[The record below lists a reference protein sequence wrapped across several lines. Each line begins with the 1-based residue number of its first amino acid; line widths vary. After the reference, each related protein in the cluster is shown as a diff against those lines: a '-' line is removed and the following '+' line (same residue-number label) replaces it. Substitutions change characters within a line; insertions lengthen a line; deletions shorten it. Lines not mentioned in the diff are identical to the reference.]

1 MGVWKKAFKVK
12 FWNLKPP
19 EFSIK
24 TVKHSSFYLHS
35 IHQKKLGC
43 SAPDRLQQNLMYH
56 GKYMTRPPSFSK
68 SSCRWSKIFV
78 VFNTH
83 SSRHSSLVTFEVI
96 MSTLHTFLLSSV
108 AFHSEITTT
117 FCPSECPAE
126 CCCDLGVEC
135 WMLFWV
141 GEWNVIVTVRRE
153 TFDTRTTISER
164 VVIGWYQLR
173 QSLQREQ
180 VSPKTKSR
188 NDGTSLRRSLQHS
201 TRSKI
206 KTAFRSFTIDNRN
219 EGNRHLAQPR
229 TD

>member
-1 MGVWKKAFKVK
+1 MGAWNM
-12 FWNLKPP
+12 FWNIKPP

-135 WMLFWV
+135 WMLFWS
-141 GEWNVIVTVRRE
+141 RRVE
-153 TFDTRTTISER
+153 CYCDCTTRNFRHTNDDFRARCDWLISATTIAPPWAGLTE
-164 VVIGWYQLR
+164 
-173 QSLQREQ
+173 
-180 VSPKTKSR
+180 
-188 NDGTSLRRSLQHS
+188 N
-201 TRSKI
+201 
-206 KTAFRSFTIDNRN
+206 
-219 EGNRHLAQPR
+219 
-229 TD
+229 